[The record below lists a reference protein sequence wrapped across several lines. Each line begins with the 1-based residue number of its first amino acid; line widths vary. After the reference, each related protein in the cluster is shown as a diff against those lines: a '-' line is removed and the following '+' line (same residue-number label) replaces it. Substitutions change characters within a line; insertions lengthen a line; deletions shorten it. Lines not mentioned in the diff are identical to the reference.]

1 MNKSNKLKFN
11 IIIIVAIIL
20 FTISTVPKT
29 LQEDTYYMIKV
40 GEYICQNGMSVIEER
55 IEPFAWVDG
64 LIYTYPHWLL
74 DVIFYIIYN
83 TFDFTGIYVFTVL
96 IAIIIYLL
104 IYYTNIKVSKNH
116 IISAVITIISI
127 YLFQRIYD
135 CKSASYN
142 IYMFNIRNIVYRTI
156 YSKRKEKI
164 YCCTCT

>member
-1 MNKSNKLKFN
+1 
-11 IIIIVAIIL
+11 
-20 FTISTVPKT
+20 
-29 LQEDTYYMIKV
+29 
-40 GEYICQNGMSVIEER
+40 MSVIEER

-156 YSKRKEKI
+156 YAKRKEKI
-164 YCCTCT
+164 YCCTST